1 MREYVQQE
9 FNFELPEPKKKEYVQ
24 LEFEFEFPKPKKK
37 KVDYRLI
44 VKELQKGPLSFSQIQ
59 ALAGVSRAGVSQV
72 ITTLSLHYPIYE
84 AARGMYKLYGDDDYG
99 DGINHAAL
107 KEYED
112 EW

>member
-1 MREYVQQE
+1 MGDLHNWYQQE
-9 FNFELPEPKKKEYVQ
+9 FDFDFSIPKK
-24 LEFEFEFPKPKKK
+24 KKK
-37 KVDYRLI
+37 KVDYKLI
-44 VKELQKGPLSFSQIQ
+44 IKELEKGPLTFSQIQ

-72 ITTLSLHYPIYE
+72 ITTLSLHYPLYE
-84 AARGMYKLYGDDDYG
+84 AARGIYKLYGDDDYG

>member
-1 MREYVQQE
+1 VGDLHNWYQQE
-9 FNFELPEPKKKEYVQ
+9 FDFDFSIPKK
-24 LEFEFEFPKPKKK
+24 KKK
-37 KVDYRLI
+37 KVDYKLI
-44 VKELQKGPLSFSQIQ
+44 IKELEKGPLTFSQIQ

-72 ITTLSLHYPIYE
+72 ITTLSLHYPLYE
-84 AARGMYKLYGDDDYG
+84 AARGIYKLYGDDDYG

>member
-1 MREYVQQE
+1 MVGDLREWYQQE
-9 FNFELPEPKKKEYVQ
+9 FIFDFSIPKK
-24 LEFEFEFPKPKKK
+24 KKK
-37 KVDYRLI
+37 KVDYKLI
-44 VKELQKGPLSFSQIQ
+44 ISELKKGPLTFSQIQ

-84 AARGMYKLYGDDDYG
+84 AARGIYKLYGDDDYG
-99 DGINHAAL
+99 DGINHDAL